1 MLICKARQVR
11 TSHTNADSAG
21 PMCGLKRGRFAFVVK
36 CEGVDVECG
45 DAVAFLCSTM
55 ARYITGVTLPVDG
68 GTAAAAGWQR
78 TPSGKWTQIQGQQR
92 EA

>member
-36 CEGVDVECG
+36 CEGVDVEFVG
-45 DAVAFLCSTM
+45 
-55 ARYITGVTLPVDG
+55 
-68 GTAAAAGWQR
+68 AAG
-78 TPSGKWTQIQGQQR
+78 
-92 EA
+92 